1 MRTYSPF
8 FHSTVWKGPEPTMG
22 VGFWKLFS
30 TVLSGTVLQMCSGRM
45 GIHSPSMFALGL
57 EQVNTTCVASGAS
70 TFSMNFM

>member
-8 FHSTVWKGPEPTMG
+8 FHSTVWNGPEPMIG
-22 VGFWKLFS
+22 GGFLNLFS
-30 TVLSGTVLQMCSGRM
+30 TSLGGTLLQMCSGRI

-70 TFSMNFM
+70 TLSMNLT